1 MNIDPFLAWV
11 ESTTLSQWI
20 IGSPSMFAFPGILT
34 LHAIGMGFAVGI
46 STAIDL
52 RILGVAPK
60 VPLGELRRFLPI
72 LWAGFWL
79 NAVSGVLLLIGYP
92 TKALTN
98 PVFYLKLTL
107 IAVAMALLVR
117 ISRQVFYERTGSG
130 GSSDPPTTAITSRLR
145 NLAIASLVC
154 WTGAITAGRLLAY
167 TYHRLTQLH

>member
-11 ESTTLSQWI
+11 ESTSLSQWV
-20 IGSPSMFAFPGILT
+20 IGSPSLFAFPGILT

-46 STAIDL
+46 SAAIDL
-52 RILGVAPK
+52 RILGIAPG

-72 LWAGFWL
+72 LWGGFWL

-107 IAVAMALLVR
+107 IAVAMTLLVR
-117 ISRQVFYERTGSG
+117 ISRLVFATGSV
-130 GSSDPPTTAITSRLR
+130 GSLDPPDPPISSTPR

-154 WTGAITAGRLLAY
+154 WAGAITAGRLLAY

>member
-1 MNIDPFLAWV
+1 MIDPFLAWV
-11 ESTTLSQWI
+11 ESTALSQWVV
-20 IGSPSMFAFPGILT
+20 GSPSMFAFPGILT

-46 STAIDL
+46 SAAIDL
-52 RILGVAPK
+52 RILGIAPG

-72 LWAGFWL
+72 LWGGFWL

-107 IAVAMALLVR
+107 IAGAMVLLVR
-117 ISRQVFYERTGSG
+117 ISRQVFRTGG
-130 GSSDPPTTAITSRLR
+130 PSDQTPQITSTLR

-154 WTGAITAGRLLAY
+154 WASAITAGRLLAY